1 MTTATCS
8 VSNKLFSLKLHTKLL
23 FFGYDKFHM
32 KHTLFLLTL
41 LISSYASG
49 AAPHEDLATL
59 LNALNFDSTM
69 TLARTY
75 LAQDAQDASACSFIG
90 EVYFECGRYDSAFY
104 YLQKTLDLDKEKH
117 SYHAGRTPSSAG
129 TTL

>member
-1 MTTATCS
+1 MKRT
-8 VSNKLFSLKLHTKLL
+8 LL
-23 FFGYDKFHM
+23 
-32 KHTLFLLTL
+32 LLTL

-49 AAPHEDLATL
+49 AAPHEDLAAL

-69 TLARTY
+69 TRARTY

-104 YLQKTLDLDKEKH
+104 YLQKRLISIRRKH
-117 SYHAGRTPSSAG
+117 SYHAGRTPSSVG